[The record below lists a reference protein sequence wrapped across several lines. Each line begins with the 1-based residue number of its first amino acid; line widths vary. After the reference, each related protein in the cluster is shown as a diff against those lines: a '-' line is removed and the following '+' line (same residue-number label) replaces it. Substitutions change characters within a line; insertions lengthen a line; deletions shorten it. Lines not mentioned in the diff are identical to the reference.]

1 VRNGH
6 GQFGV
11 IGRQNQTGAIL
22 VMPKVEDNL
31 PVDNVALVKETTAD
45 AGAPGFNSPDVPLL
59 VTLALAGLFAIGYFI
74 FGG

>member
-1 VRNGH
+1 M
-6 GQFGV
+6 
-11 IGRQNQTGAIL
+11 T
-22 VMPKVEDNL
+22 PKVEDNL

-74 FGG
+74 FG